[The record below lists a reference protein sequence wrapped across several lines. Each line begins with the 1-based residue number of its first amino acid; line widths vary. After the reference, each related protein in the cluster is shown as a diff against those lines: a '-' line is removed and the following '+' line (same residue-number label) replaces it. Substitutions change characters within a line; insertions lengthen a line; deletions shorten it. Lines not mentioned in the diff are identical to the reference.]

1 MEAAP
6 FQERQNNIL
15 TKINNFISLSFIE
28 NVTSGQWYQVWYDDP
43 TSLKLRSEYA
53 VRMNLRGVGMWTAND
68 LDYSNTTQ
76 VQIEFPVA
84 DLHNKILD
92 APGQIFFILMHFSIS
107 GNFGRLIGW
116 RPSIP
121 LGNSGSTPAFYLK
134 NSLEIDFSNWHLRS
148 ILIWACNC
156 SIK

>member
-1 MEAAP
+1 MNAPLHLQMEAAI
-6 FQERQNNIL
+6 FKERQIIIIIFRQKSITL
-15 TKINNFISLSFIE
+15 FLYLFIQ
-28 NVTSGQWYQVWYDDP
+28 NATSGQWYQVWYDDP

-53 VRMNLRGVGMWTAND
+53 MKMNLRGVGMWTAND

-92 APGQIFFILMHFSIS
+92 APGQIFFILMHFS

-116 RPSIP
+116 
-121 LGNSGSTPAFYLK
+121 LLA
-134 NSLEIDFSNWHLRS
+134 D
-148 ILIWACNC
+148 
-156 SIK
+156 